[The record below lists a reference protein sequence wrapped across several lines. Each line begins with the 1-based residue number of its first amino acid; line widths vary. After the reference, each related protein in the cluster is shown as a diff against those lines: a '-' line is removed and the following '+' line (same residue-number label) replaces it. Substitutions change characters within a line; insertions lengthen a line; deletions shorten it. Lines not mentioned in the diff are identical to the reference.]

1 MRKECSKCA
10 DTAALRLPECL
21 GLSERPFPLFKACG
35 LNPPGEALE
44 SMYPFEFGAGL
55 MEHFTCTILYL
66 FPSQNILLFENREN
80 SIHHELVIKSS

>member
-1 MRKECSKCA
+1 
-10 DTAALRLPECL
+10 
-21 GLSERPFPLFKACG
+21 
-35 LNPPGEALE
+35 
-44 SMYPFEFGAGL
+44 MYPFEFGAGL